1 MVKLHIILNTEEL
14 KSEVSLLWRKK
25 QPENYVRSQ
34 DCGTTMIVSV
44 TVQTVKAAQKFLEIV
59 EETHITLI

>member
-1 MVKLHIILNTEEL
+1 M
-14 KSEVSLLWRKK
+14 SLLWRKK

-34 DCGTTMIVSV
+34 DRGTTNIVSV

-59 EETHITLI
+59 EETHMTLI